1 MNETDKKIVV
11 IGGGTGSIAVLEG
24 LKQVTENITAVV
36 GMADD
41 GGSNG
46 VFRNELGVLPA
57 SDVWKCMTAL
67 SDSTIYID
75 MFRYR
80 FSEGPFKG
88 HTLGNMIMAA
98 ESKVT
103 GSFKEAVAVAS
114 DMLHIKG
121 KVLPVTYDD
130 IRLQMQWPAS
140 GKTLIGEHIIDTE
153 QFADDPRQALLSLV
167 PAARPNPDAV
177 AAIYEADIIVIAPGD
192 IYTSIG
198 PQLVMNEVA
207 VAIRES
213 SALKIYVANL
223 VTKHGH
229 TDNFTVSDHADEIE
243 RLAGGEFL
251 DFVLYNTQKPN
262 DEALRLYEAAGS
274 YMVPLAGDAQQNHYQ
289 LIPGS
294 LVGETVLAD
303 AAETLGVGARSLIR
317 HDKTAIANVV
327 MEIYDRA
334 RSS

>member
-24 LKQVTENITAVV
+24 LKQATGNITAVV

-46 VFRNELGVLPA
+46 VFRDELGVLPA

-67 SDSTIYID
+67 SDSSVYID

-103 GSFKEAVAVAS
+103 GSFRDAVAVAS
-114 DMLHIKG
+114 EMLRIKG
-121 KVLPVTYDD
+121 RVLPVTYDD

-153 QFADDPRQALLSLV
+153 QFTDNPRQAMLSLV
-167 PAARPNPDAV
+167 PTAQPNPDALT
-177 AAIYEADIIVIAPGD
+177 AIDEADIIVIAPGD

-198 PQLVMNEVA
+198 PQLVIEEVA
-207 VAIRES
+207 VAVRES
-213 SALKIYVANL
+213 PALKIYVANL

-229 TDNFTVSDHADEIE
+229 TDDFTVSDHADEIE

-251 DFVLYNTQKPN
+251 DFVLYNTQKPH
-262 DEALRLYEAAGS
+262 DEAVRLYEAAGS
-274 YMVPLAGDAQQNHYQ
+274 YMVPLADKEQPKHYQ

-294 LVGETVLAD
+294 LVGGTVLAD
-303 AAETLGVGARSLIR
+303 TAETLGVGARSLIR
-317 HDKTAIANVV
+317 HDKTAIATAI
-327 MEIYDRA
+327 MELYDRA